1 MHTAKY
7 SNTTLL
13 KRVLNVKMEKME
25 ARNGSIGMTRKKEG
39 TVKVKGWIKVV
50 DHLMNSEFNDARS
63 WEEVDSEAGVCCEDC
78 CVVTENCQ
86 LWVAHPRYLGN

>member
-1 MHTAKY
+1 MGA
-7 SNTTLL
+7 L
-13 KRVLNVKMEKME
+13 V
-25 ARNGSIGMTRKKEG
+25 RKKEG
-39 TVKVKGWIKVV
+39 RVKVKGWIKVV

-86 LWVAHPRYLGN
+86 LWVAHPRYLGNKKLRYFYFLGYWEIWIIVRSPTSHCVP

>member
-7 SNTTLL
+7 SNTLDFTAQMCM
-13 KRVLNVKMEKME
+13 KCENGKNVLEHWYDKE
-25 ARNGSIGMTRKKEG
+25 KEG

>member
-1 MHTAKY
+1 MKCE
-7 SNTTLL
+7 NG
-13 KRVLNVKMEKME
+13 KNVLEHWYDKE
-25 ARNGSIGMTRKKEG
+25 KEG